1 MGNRTQ
7 RRPAAARLV
16 CDFFDTAFDV
26 LESWK
31 PDLAGDLAA
40 VPDATRLTSARLD
53 ELVRPYAAQT
63 LSETRI
69 PVYGAGFIAA
79 IGLLRDARG
88 HLSWWQGPDR
98 EQLSLAWSIIN
109 KEHLDYSEFEW
120 YRVPMMT
127 GKAHLSGPSVDYLC
141 SDEYTMTI
149 ATPVSIRG
157 RFVGVAA
164 LDLLVDSVERHL
176 VPRLRQEI
184 DDRATLINS
193 ADRIIVS
200 TDPNLAAGDPVSRA
214 GADAAVRHSCGSLAL
229 LIG

>member
-1 MGNRTQ
+1 MGRRTAK
-7 RRPAAARLV
+7 RPAAARLV
-16 CDFFDTAFDV
+16 CHFFDTAFTA

-31 PDLAGDLAA
+31 AEFAAELAA
-40 VPDATRLTSARLD
+40 ATDDSLLTAARLD
-53 ELVRPYAAQT
+53 DIVRPYAATT

-88 HLSWWQGPDR
+88 HLSWWQGPER

-120 YRVPMMT
+120 YRVPMIT
-127 GKAHLSGPSVDYLC
+127 GQAHLSGPSVDYLC

-149 ATPVSIRG
+149 ATPVTIRG
-157 RFVGVAA
+157 AFAGVAA
-164 LDLLVDSVERHL
+164 LDLLVDSVERQL
-176 VPRLRQEI
+176 VPLLLQEV
-184 DDRATLINS
+184 DRATLINS
-193 ADRIIVS
+193 SDRIIVS
-200 TDPNLAAGDPVSRA
+200 TDPGLAAGDSIGRA
-214 GADAAVRHSCGSLAL
+214 GDADLERHSCGSLSL

>member
-1 MGNRTQ
+1 MGKRTQ
-7 RRPAAARLV
+7 RRPAVARLV
-16 CDFFDTAFDV
+16 CDFFDTAFDT
-26 LESWK
+26 
-31 PDLAGDLAA
+31 LAA
-40 VPDATRLTSARLD
+40 WNAEFAGELAAATDDTRLTSARLD
-53 ELVRPYAAQT
+53 EIVRPFAATT

-120 YRVPMMT
+120 YRVPMIT

-149 ATPVSIRG
+149 ATPVTIRG
-157 RFVGVAA
+157 AFAGVAA

-176 VPRLRQEI
+176 VPLLRRETV
-184 DDRATLINS
+184 RATLINS
-193 ADRIIVS
+193 SDRIIVS
-200 TDPNLAAGDPVSRA
+200 TDPALAAGDSIGRG
-214 GADAAVRHSCGSLAL
+214 GAETAERHSCGSLSL
-229 LIG
+229 LVG